1 MNFKKILALGLSLVL
16 VAGSLPSCGG
26 KKEETKITNVF
37 KETEL
42 KLPEKYSGGDN
53 FNLGQVYAAGEI
65 MYALCNEYDP
75 KTYESRQ
82 FFLPIN
88 LDGSTG
94 AEITIEREEPG
105 DGQSG
110 MYFNNAAFGAD
121 GSLWATF
128 SCYSYTENEY
138 RNWAVLRHYKD
149 VNSGEYETIDLSS
162 LNDEE
167 TGDEFYINTMVAADD
182 GSLVLQ
188 SYNGIKVLGPDGKIK
203 DFDTGDYESIDTVKK
218 FGDKIYFSSYKY
230 DETTGTGGST
240 YVEMDLTTGK
250 TGKEYPVPSRMSYSL
265 IEGLGGYDYYYNDQN
280 AIWAGNLGS
289 EDKVEI
295 LNFINSDINANNMNT
310 IIPLSA
316 DKFFATAYDDDY
328 YTQYCMI
335 LDRVP
340 DEQVAAKE
348 IIKLATPRL
357 DYDLRSDVIK
367 FNKSSD
373 KYRIVVSDYSIYAT
387 DDDYNAG
394 ATRLAADLTSGKLP
408 DILQITDA
416 IPYTSYVSKKIFTDL
431 YALMDAD
438 TTFDRSLYF
447 ENIFKACETNGKL
460 YSLVPRFRLLTF
472 AAKTENLDGI
482 TRWNIQEF
490 MNFVKKHPEMQIFD
504 YDFNRSNFLS
514 YVLQFARDNF
524 VDRATG
530 ECRFDSEDFKTILE
544 FANSLTTDD
553 FWSNIDY
560 NEVGDEFW
568 QEYDSRFTDNRV
580 LLSQTYFYN
589 LGNSYKS
596 LINYTFKA
604 DVTLVGFPSE
614 EGNGAG
620 IEPSFELAILEKSKH
635 KEGSWEFL
643 KSFIS
648 EDKQMPTETRW
659 GSYNYGSGI
668 PILKKAVEKQ
678 LEIAMTPP
686 ENNNDVIVD
695 GGGIAMP
702 MYAETETVASVSM
715 AAPNEGDASEQS
727 LLPGGIAIDV
737 GGVVIGG
744 DSAAVDPAETD
755 APSDDG
761 TGDGID
767 ADGDGVIDGDNT
779 GDNTGDGDVTID
791 DPIVDPV
798 EPVYPTNRNTV
809 LTKEQCD
816 ALRSM
821 ISGATQIIR
830 SDTKLEAIITEE
842 AESYFSGQ
850 KSLETV
856 VSIIQNRA
864 ETYIAESR

>member
-1 MNFKKILALGLSLVL
+1 MNFKKVLALGLSLVL

-42 KLPEKYSGGDN
+42 KLPEKYSDNAN
-53 FNLGQVYAAGEI
+53 FNLGQIYAAGDT
-65 MYALCNEYDP
+65 MYALCNEYNPDN
-75 KTYESRQ
+75 YESRQ

-94 AEITIEREEPG
+94 AEITIEQDESE

-110 MYFNNAAFGAD
+110 MYFNNAAFGSD

-128 SCYSYTENEY
+128 NCYSSTENEY
-138 RNWAVLRHYKD
+138 KNWTALRHYKD
-149 VNSGEYETIDLSS
+149 VNSGEYETIDLSA
-162 LNDEE
+162 LKDEE
-167 TGDEFYINTMVAADD
+167 TGDEFQINGMAASAD

-188 SYNGIKVLGPDGKIK
+188 SWNGIKILTPDGQIR
-203 DFDTGDYESIDTVKK
+203 DFDTGDYENIDNLNKL
-218 FGDKIYFSSYKY
+218 GGKIYFSSYKY

-240 YVEMDLTTGK
+240 YVEMDLTTG
-250 TGKEYPVPSRMSYSL
+250 TIGKEYPVPSRMSYTL
-265 IEGLGGYDYYYNDQN
+265 IEGQGGYDYYYNDQN

-310 IIPLSA
+310 IVPLSA

-394 ATRLAADLTSGKLP
+394 ATRLAADLTAGKLP

-482 TRWNIQEF
+482 TKWNIQEF
-490 MNFVKKHPEMQIFD
+490 MNFAKKHPEMQIFD
-504 YDFNRSNFLS
+504 YEFNRSTFLS

-530 ECRFDSEDFKTILE
+530 ECKFDSEDFKTILE
-544 FANSLTTDD
+544 FANSLTTDS
-553 FWSNIDY
+553 FWENIDY

-568 QEYDSRFTDNRV
+568 QEYDNRFAENRV

-589 LGNSYKS
+589 LINSYKS
-596 LINYTFKA
+596 LVNYTFKG

-614 EGNGAG
+614 EGNGSG

-648 EDKQMPTETRW
+648 EDEQMPTETRW
-659 GSYNYGSGI
+659 GGYDYGNGI

-678 LEIAMTPP
+678 LEIGMTPP
-686 ENNNDVIVD
+686 ENNN
-695 GGGIAMP
+695 GGGVI
-702 MYAETETVASVSM
+702 MYSSATETVASVSVS
-715 AAPNEGDASEQS
+715 APNEGDEATVQS
-727 LLPGGIAIDV
+727 LLPGDGIAIDV
-737 GGVVIGG
+737 GGAIVGD
-744 DSAAVDPAETD
+744 DSAAADPADTETD

-816 ALRSM
+816 SLRAM